1 MGGVTVRRKA
11 DEFGVDPG
19 AAGAGV
25 LELLEHERASAF
37 ADHEAVTVGVEGTRR
52 ELGLVVAGAGS
63 KERVEDR
70 DLGGAELFGAA
81 RHHDVLIA
89 VADGLP
95 GVADRLG
102 ARRAGA
108 RCRDDAAGD
117 AEEEARVDGR
127 GVRHHLHVGRGGDAA
142 RVAVDDHLAE
152 VGNGAGAARAGTVGD
167 AGAAALDDRIVDEAC
182 LLEGELGRAS
192 RKERN
197 AAHRADA
204 LARVVFGQPEV
215 EDGRAKPG
223 VESLDIVPFVHAAHR
238 VPVGEKPRLDR
249 FPVLA
254 ERRDAAHAGDYDSAH
269 QIMPPLTLM
278 TWRVM

>member
-1 MGGVTVRRKA
+1 MPVR
-11 DEFGVDPG
+11 P
-19 AAGAGV
+19 
-25 LELLEHERASAF
+25 LLM
-37 ADHEAVTVGVEGTRR
+37 T
-52 ELGLVVAGAGS
+52 
-63 KERVEDR
+63 
-70 DLGGAELFGAA
+70 
-81 RHHDVLIA
+81 
-89 VADGLP
+89 
-95 GVADRLG
+95 
-102 ARRAGA
+102 
-108 RCRDDAAGD
+108 
-117 AEEEARVDGR
+117 
-127 GVRHHLHVGRGGDAA
+127 
-142 RVAVDDHLAE
+142 
-152 VGNGAGAARAGTVGD
+152 
-167 AGAAALDDRIVDEAC
+167 RIVDEAC